1 MRGKENE
8 TGSTNSFPAAAVA
21 IPTALLLILEEVDV
35 ERIRDIVEPMR
46 LKYVPSGPNGA
57 RRRLQHHWIRHLNE
71 TKAEFA
77 YGIEVF
83 GYYRKSFTRKILWKV
98 QELPDLPIRI
108 EGGGGEIGM
117 YSRLQFFSLCH
128 YRLLLLLRVSLTKS
142 FTRSVQCSCR
152 KHIRDSA
159 EFSPQIVG
167 LVVVQLAFFVL

>member
-1 MRGKENE
+1 MSSSDRKSLPSYTNGVCYSRVKRVRGKENE

-57 RRRLQHHWIRHLNE
+57 RRLQHHWIRHLNE

-108 EGGGGEIGM
+108 EGGGGGEIGM

-128 YRLLLLLRVSLTKS
+128 YIG
-142 FTRSVQCSCR
+142 F
-152 KHIRDSA
+152 
-159 EFSPQIVG
+159 FF
-167 LVVVQLAFFVL
+167 FFV

>member
-1 MRGKENE
+1 MGFALRVKRVRGKENE

-83 GYYRKSFTRKILWKV
+83 GYCTIENRLPEKYFGKSKN
-98 QELPDLPIRI
+98 
-108 EGGGGEIGM
+108 
-117 YSRLQFFSLCH
+117 C
-128 YRLLLLLRVSLTKS
+128 
-142 FTRSVQCSCR
+142 
-152 KHIRDSA
+152 
-159 EFSPQIVG
+159 QI
-167 LVVVQLAFFVL
+167 FPFV

>member
-1 MRGKENE
+1 MSSSDRKSLPSYTNGVCYSRVKRVRGKENE

-77 YGIEVF
+77 YGI
-83 GYYRKSFTRKILWKV
+83 
-98 QELPDLPIRI
+98 
-108 EGGGGEIGM
+108 
-117 YSRLQFFSLCH
+117 
-128 YRLLLLLRVSLTKS
+128 
-142 FTRSVQCSCR
+142 
-152 KHIRDSA
+152 
-159 EFSPQIVG
+159 
-167 LVVVQLAFFVL
+167 

>member
-1 MRGKENE
+1 MGFARVKRVRGKENE

-57 RRRLQHHWIRHLNE
+57 ARRLQQHHWIRHLNE

-83 GYYRKSFTRKILWKV
+83 GYYRKSFTRKIHF
-98 QELPDLPIRI
+98 
-108 EGGGGEIGM
+108 G
-117 YSRLQFFSLCH
+117 
-128 YRLLLLLRVSLTKS
+128 KS
-142 FTRSVQCSCR
+142 KNC
-152 KHIRDSA
+152 
-159 EFSPQIVG
+159 QI
-167 LVVVQLAFFVL
+167 FPFV

>member
-1 MRGKENE
+1 MSSSDRKSLPSYTNGVCFRVKRVRGKENE

-57 RRRLQHHWIRHLNE
+57 RRLQHHWNRHLNE

-83 GYYRKSFTRKILWKV
+83 GYCTIENRLPEKYTLESPRIARSSHSYRRWWW
-98 QELPDLPIRI
+98 
-108 EGGGGEIGM
+108 GNW
-117 YSRLQFFSLCH
+117 H
-128 YRLLLLLRVSLTKS
+128 
-142 FTRSVQCSCR
+142 
-152 KHIRDSA
+152 
-159 EFSPQIVG
+159 
-167 LVVVQLAFFVL
+167 VL

>member
-1 MRGKENE
+1 MSSSDRKSLPSYTNGVCYSRVKRVRGKENE

-57 RRRLQHHWIRHLNE
+57 ARRLQQHHWIRHLNE

-83 GYYRKSFTRKILWKV
+83 GYCTIENRLPEKYFGKSKN
-98 QELPDLPIRI
+98 
-108 EGGGGEIGM
+108 
-117 YSRLQFFSLCH
+117 C
-128 YRLLLLLRVSLTKS
+128 
-142 FTRSVQCSCR
+142 
-152 KHIRDSA
+152 
-159 EFSPQIVG
+159 QI
-167 LVVVQLAFFVL
+167 FPFV